1 MEKNTLIATTAVLI
15 VFSAM
20 LITLV
25 PTGVDLLLQ
34 NSNTQAN
41 QKDTSS
47 EPHFNIGEYARIVS
61 SEKAPQAVTLFAGES
76 EVSSKQGTELTIY
89 NDNLALVKEN
99 RTIDLAKGLNKVE
112 FKDVASGIDATSVMF
127 TDTKYPSTFVV
138 EQNYE
143 YDIVSKNKLLEKFL
157 EKEITVSVNK
167 SDGGSEEYTGKL
179 LSYSDGILLETLQGV
194 VSLSSVQKISFPT
207 LADGLLTKPTLV
219 WQIYTD
225 NAGERSTQTSYLTT
239 GMTWNADYVAKLSE
253 NDDSLDLKGWVTVKN
268 ASGTTYP
275 NSKLKLV
282 AGDVNRV
289 YDTPRY
295 LDYNVMYE
303 KSMAGAAYSPEQF
316 EEESL
321 FEYHMY
327 SLGRNTD
334 IKNNQTKQISLLS
347 SSDVSADKEFVYDGS
362 RFGTKVRTIINL
374 KNSEEQGL
382 GMPLPKGK
390 VRVYKEDSQGQLQ
403 FVGEDLIDH
412 TPKDEE
418 IELFIGNAFDIV
430 GERKQTDRTEI
441 SRSVVRFTFEIT
453 LKNHKETNVEVTVPE
468 HLYGWKNWTITSK
481 TDPYEKIDSNTIE
494 FKVNVPA
501 DGEKKIT
508 YTVEYIDYY

>member
-1 MEKNTLIATTAVLI
+1 MKKNTLIATTTIAVLMS
-15 VFSAM
+15 V
-20 LITLV
+20 LLLTLV
-25 PTGVDLLLQ
+25 PTGLDFILQ
-34 NSNTQAN
+34 NN
-41 QKDTSS
+41 QENQEDTTTG
-47 EPHFNIGEYARIVS
+47 PHFNIGEYARIVS
-61 SEKAPQAVTLFAGES
+61 SEKPSQAMILFAGES
-76 EVSSKQGTELTIY
+76 EVSTKEGTELTIY
-89 NDNLALVKEN
+89 NSNLALVKEN

-143 YDIVSKNKLLEKFL
+143 YDIVNKNKLLEKFL
-157 EKEITVSVNK
+157 EKEITVNVNK
-167 SDGGSEEYTGKL
+167 SNGETEEYTGKL
-179 LSYSDGILLETLQGV
+179 LSYSDGILLETSEGV
-194 VSLSSVQKISFPT
+194 VSISSVQKISFPT

-225 NAGERSTQTSYLTT
+225 NAGARTTQTSYLTS

-253 NDDSLDLKGWVTVKN
+253 NDDSIDLKGWVTVKN
-268 ASGTTYP
+268 TSGTTYP

-289 YDTPRY
+289 YDTPQY
-295 LDYNVMYE
+295 LNDVIYSKTMVAE
-303 KSMAGAAYSPEQF
+303 AGYAPEQF
-316 EEESL
+316 AEETL

-347 SSDVSADKEFVYDGS
+347 SSNVTAEKEFVYNGAQY
-362 RFGTKVRTIINL
+362 GTKVRTIINL

-390 VRVYKEDSQGQLQ
+390 VRVYKEDSEGQLQ
-403 FVGEDLIDH
+403 FLGEDLIDH

-418 IELFIGNAFDIV
+418 LELFIGNAFDIV
-430 GERKQTDRTEI
+430 GERTQTDRTEI
-441 SRSVVRFTFEIT
+441 SRSVIRYTYEIL
-453 LKNHKETNVEVTVPE
+453 LKNHKETEVEITVPE
-468 HLYGWKNWTITSK
+468 NMYSWKNWTITST
-481 TDPYEKIDSNTIE
+481 TDEYTKEDSNSIE
-494 FKVNVPA
+494 FKVKVPA